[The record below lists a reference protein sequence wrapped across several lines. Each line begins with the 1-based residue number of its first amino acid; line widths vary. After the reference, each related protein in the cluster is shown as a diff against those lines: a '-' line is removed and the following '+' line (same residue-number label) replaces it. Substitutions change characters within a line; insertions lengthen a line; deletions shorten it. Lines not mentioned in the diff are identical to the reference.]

1 MNAKLNQQSFW
12 PYHET
17 WLIKTITRHNS
28 PIYDECQSQSAK
40 GFGHTTRRWD
50 EGLTRSPFWGEH
62 PTQHPGPGSGP
73 HPGPGSGPHP
83 GPGSRPGTTRAAKYT
98 PSQTWSQL
106 EPAPT
111 PWDNRQE
118 QLSSAYRHNFP
129 TWSQLEPEPTPCENR
144 QEQLSS
150 AYRHNFPTW
159 SQQEPE
165 PMPWDH
171 RQEQLSSAYRHNFP
185 TWSQRKPEPTT
196 WNKADSPLS
205 RTTTSQPGSAQL
217 SPLLRDQL
225 TETAPEDGTKAAEA
239 VDLAPKV
246 NVNTARDE
254 ARTRIPQPT
263 CITQDTVRQSHVGLG
278 KHHFRKQPRKFK
290 IHVVSATAT
299 EPTRAWRT
307 TRHAGRHGPT
317 TRLQKE
323 AAMHNRGRGGRPGCR
338 SQRGRGD
345 RRFGHLRRE
354 N

>member
-1 MNAKLNQQSFW
+1 MS
-12 PYHET
+12 PET
-17 WLIKTITRHNS
+17 VRWATK
-28 PIYDECQSQSAK
+28 A
-40 GFGHTTRRWD
+40 WD
-50 EGLTRSPFWGEH
+50 EGLARSPFWGEH
-62 PTQHPGPGSGP
+62 PTEHPGPGSGP

-111 PWDNRQE
+111 PWD
-118 QLSSAYRHNFP
+118 
-129 TWSQLEPEPTPCENR
+129 NR

-225 TETAPEDGTKAAEA
+225 TETRPE
-239 VDLAPKV
+239 
-246 NVNTARDE
+246 
-254 ARTRIPQPT
+254 TRPEQ
-263 CITQDTVRQSHVGLG
+263 
-278 KHHFRKQPRKFK
+278 
-290 IHVVSATAT
+290 
-299 EPTRAWRT
+299 
-307 TRHAGRHGPT
+307 
-317 TRLQKE
+317 
-323 AAMHNRGRGGRPGCR
+323 
-338 SQRGRGD
+338 SQRRLHC
-345 RRFGHLRRE
+345 R
-354 N
+354 